1 MRFIGV
7 LGCFLLFFA
16 CGGGGRSV
24 DCLMADSLNRQA
36 YDMRYKNL
44 ELSEQL
50 AEEALALSGASHSS
64 KAEALN
70 NLGFCAFIRMDF
82 ERADSLFRQV
92 YDETGNELECLV
104 ADVGMMKICQ
114 RTSMNEEF
122 YDYRNRA
129 LKRMKLIDEDG
140 EVLEDSRLRYRYNYA
155 CSEFYITSAVYYYYL
170 QQETQSMEAI
180 NAISVETLK
189 NDTSQWL
196 YYDYMRGSGGM
207 YEAPTW
213 EEVLVGEFDYL
224 LECLTISHKQD
235 YVYFEANAS
244 QAMAEMLKSE
254 ENYRTLL
261 EHRPGMMRVI
271 NQKDLPWEELVMA
284 FSSNALTLFKQYGDW
299 YQIAGSYR
307 TMASCLNE
315 QGRHEE
321 ALENLT
327 EALSYVNLHHE
338 KYYHCHDT
346 IDRLKPFVP
355 MATTSTEL
363 EWINKDG
370 IRTVPEWI
378 ARFREQLS
386 VTYATLGMKPE
397 SDYNRNIY
405 LDLLD
410 YTRQDKELENR
421 YLTLE
426 KESKQLNVLL
436 SLVIVC
442 FVAVVGLLWLLNY
455 YWRKRNN
462 LYIGKLKNTLD
473 VCQKII
479 ASVPS
484 GAEDVSDVTEGVLD
498 ILKREMRMLDN
509 LSGMEIALEGEEKE
523 MLEGACAEFPLY
535 GSVGER
541 LGVWRVYSGIRM
553 KKDDR
558 SLLKVI
564 APYIAWTLENGMTL
578 VSLGGE
584 RKRLDSE
591 RYVHE
596 QHLIE
601 NKRQN
606 LVKKACLFLVAGITP
621 FIDRVVNEV
630 HKLVANDYLS
640 DPIIKKG
647 KYQYISELAGRIN
660 EYNDILASWIK
671 MRQGSLNLTIEN
683 FELNPLFEVLQ
694 KSRKNYEQK
703 GLAYSVEPT
712 TAVVKADKALT
723 LFMINT
729 LAENARKYTPTGGEV
744 RIYACE
750 SDDYVEIS
758 VTDNGPGLSEE
769 DVCRILEEKVYD
781 SGKIGISTAE
791 DAEELRKNKGWGFGL
806 MNCKGII
813 EKYRK
818 TNALFKVCC
827 FEIESTL
834 GKGSRFYFRLPKGVN
849 RMLMAIGVLLTI
861 GLGACGEADES
872 EMQVNP
878 TETELLMEDVLLDE
892 ADRCANEVY
901 HANLAGDYSKA
912 IVYADSALTF
922 LNEFYLKYSD
932 RKAPLLK
939 MVDKGEAAEMEWFAQ
954 GFDTDY
960 YVLLDVRNEAAVA
973 HLALGN
979 LEEYRYNNGAY
990 TTLYKQISEDTSL
1003 ERYCVQM
1010 QMSASHKTVAI
1021 ILCFLLLLFFVV
1033 GYYMVYFRHLITYRY
1048 NLEQVLEVN
1057 RKVFAAPIASAEGES
1072 EVATMLVECL
1082 SEGMNELLQVDE
1094 VGIAVYK
1101 EETGRMSYAFSGEE
1115 NPEMKDAMDTCF
1127 QSGEISWESGRK
1139 LKAFPL
1145 FVDAGA
1151 ERTCMGV
1158 LAVKCV
1164 SENEDDSRLMME
1176 LISNYIAVVVYNAV
1190 ELVAQKQ
1197 HDIELA
1203 QDETRRILRE
1213 EEILYVQNQVLDN
1226 CLSTIKHE
1234 TVYYPNQIKRIADK
1248 LNEGIDGESEAKQVE
1263 TMSELVGYYKEVF
1276 TLLAACASRQTG
1288 NVTFR
1293 RTPVRVKDLA
1303 DYVRRY
1309 FVRATKRCTH
1319 RLDLKVEAGDWTV
1332 IGDEILLRYML
1343 ENLVDESV
1351 AYAED
1356 GSVELNIYKEGSFV
1370 RFDFVDM
1377 RRQFSS
1383 QDLEQLFNP
1392 HLAEGMGSEPRS
1404 LVGVEYL
1411 LCKQII
1417 REHDEFA
1424 GRRGCR
1430 MNAENRKEGG
1440 FVVWFTIPAR

>member
-50 AEEALALSGASHSS
+50 AEEALVLSGASHSS

-261 EHRPGMMRVI
+261 ERRPGMMRVI

-355 MATTSTEL
+355 MATSSTEL

-386 VTYATLGMKPE
+386 VTYAALGMKPE

-498 ILKREMRMLDN
+498 ILKREMRILDN
-509 LSGMEIALEGEEKE
+509 PSGMEISLEGE
-523 MLEGACAEFPLY
+523 
-535 GSVGER
+535 
-541 LGVWRVYSGIRM
+541 
-553 KKDDR
+553 
-558 SLLKVI
+558 
-564 APYIAWTLENGMTL
+564 
-578 VSLGGE
+578 
-584 RKRLDSE
+584 
-591 RYVHE
+591 
-596 QHLIE
+596 
-601 NKRQN
+601 
-606 LVKKACLFLVAGITP
+606 
-621 FIDRVVNEV
+621 
-630 HKLVANDYLS
+630 
-640 DPIIKKG
+640 
-647 KYQYISELAGRIN
+647 
-660 EYNDILASWIK
+660 
-671 MRQGSLNLTIEN
+671 
-683 FELNPLFEVLQ
+683 
-694 KSRKNYEQK
+694 
-703 GLAYSVEPT
+703 
-712 TAVVKADKALT
+712 
-723 LFMINT
+723 
-729 LAENARKYTPTGGEV
+729 
-744 RIYACE
+744 
-750 SDDYVEIS
+750 
-758 VTDNGPGLSEE
+758 
-769 DVCRILEEKVYD
+769 
-781 SGKIGISTAE
+781 
-791 DAEELRKNKGWGFGL
+791 
-806 MNCKGII
+806 
-813 EKYRK
+813 
-818 TNALFKVCC
+818 
-827 FEIESTL
+827 
-834 GKGSRFYFRLPKGVN
+834 
-849 RMLMAIGVLLTI
+849 
-861 GLGACGEADES
+861 
-872 EMQVNP
+872 
-878 TETELLMEDVLLDE
+878 
-892 ADRCANEVY
+892 
-901 HANLAGDYSKA
+901 
-912 IVYADSALTF
+912 
-922 LNEFYLKYSD
+922 
-932 RKAPLLK
+932 
-939 MVDKGEAAEMEWFAQ
+939 
-954 GFDTDY
+954 
-960 YVLLDVRNEAAVA
+960 
-973 HLALGN
+973 
-979 LEEYRYNNGAY
+979 
-990 TTLYKQISEDTSL
+990 
-1003 ERYCVQM
+1003 
-1010 QMSASHKTVAI
+1010 
-1021 ILCFLLLLFFVV
+1021 
-1033 GYYMVYFRHLITYRY
+1033 
-1048 NLEQVLEVN
+1048 
-1057 RKVFAAPIASAEGES
+1057 
-1072 EVATMLVECL
+1072 
-1082 SEGMNELLQVDE
+1082 
-1094 VGIAVYK
+1094 
-1101 EETGRMSYAFSGEE
+1101 
-1115 NPEMKDAMDTCF
+1115 
-1127 QSGEISWESGRK
+1127 
-1139 LKAFPL
+1139 
-1145 FVDAGA
+1145 
-1151 ERTCMGV
+1151 
-1158 LAVKCV
+1158 
-1164 SENEDDSRLMME
+1164 
-1176 LISNYIAVVVYNAV
+1176 
-1190 ELVAQKQ
+1190 
-1197 HDIELA
+1197 
-1203 QDETRRILRE
+1203 
-1213 EEILYVQNQVLDN
+1213 
-1226 CLSTIKHE
+1226 
-1234 TVYYPNQIKRIADK
+1234 
-1248 LNEGIDGESEAKQVE
+1248 
-1263 TMSELVGYYKEVF
+1263 
-1276 TLLAACASRQTG
+1276 
-1288 NVTFR
+1288 
-1293 RTPVRVKDLA
+1293 
-1303 DYVRRY
+1303 
-1309 FVRATKRCTH
+1309 
-1319 RLDLKVEAGDWTV
+1319 
-1332 IGDEILLRYML
+1332 
-1343 ENLVDESV
+1343 
-1351 AYAED
+1351 
-1356 GSVELNIYKEGSFV
+1356 
-1370 RFDFVDM
+1370 
-1377 RRQFSS
+1377 
-1383 QDLEQLFNP
+1383 
-1392 HLAEGMGSEPRS
+1392 
-1404 LVGVEYL
+1404 
-1411 LCKQII
+1411 
-1417 REHDEFA
+1417 
-1424 GRRGCR
+1424 
-1430 MNAENRKEGG
+1430 
-1440 FVVWFTIPAR
+1440 